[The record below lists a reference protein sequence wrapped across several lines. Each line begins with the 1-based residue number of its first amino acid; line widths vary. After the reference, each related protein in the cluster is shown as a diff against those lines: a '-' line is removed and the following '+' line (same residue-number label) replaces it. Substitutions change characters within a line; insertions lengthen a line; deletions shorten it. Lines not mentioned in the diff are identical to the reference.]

1 MKAKNFGI
9 IAGLVVLIGGGYF
22 LSQRGGGG
30 SEIEYRYAKLET
42 GELVRSI
49 QATGQLIPLTSVD
62 IRSKA
67 GGRVDKIL
75 VEEGTE
81 VKMGQLLALIDP
93 SDTRSTVE
101 QAQADV
107 EASQARADLANVNLS
122 LDVKNR
128 RNAVRE
134 AENALEIARMRLERS
149 QIGAKSQPELTQS
162 ELSQARSALAS
173 QEQALVQ
180 LQNVDFPRRRTE
192 SRNGLER
199 AQSSLDSAMNDL
211 KRQEDLFQKD
221 YISKSQLD
229 RAKTAAASAKADF
242 ENAQER
248 VRTLEKELDVLLRQ
262 QKSRVSQA
270 EAALRSALTNQ
281 SKDRVV
287 VSELSE
293 ARKQVEVAELN
304 LEQARNELQ
313 SIEAREAEQRSAK
326 ASTVRSR
333 VALENAQVQLDST
346 TVTSPRDGVVT
357 KKYLEAGTIIPP
369 GANAF
374 SQGTAIVQIS
384 DTTIMYVECAV
395 DEADIQDVKVDQEVR
410 IIVEAY
416 PGKKLKGV
424 VTRINPAAETTQNI
438 TAIRVRVQVTK
449 DPKIP
454 LKPGMNAT
462 CEFLTLNK
470 PNVLIAP
477 QQAIKNEDGKA
488 YVQIKRAG
496 GKPEKVEVKVGE
508 EGNEGF
514 EILSG
519 VKVGDEVVVA
529 EINLSE
535 MRDIQKRMQEAQQG
549 GGLAGGRPQGG
560 SARPSGG
567 GGSGSGSRSGGGAS
581 R

>member
-1 MKAKNFGI
+1 MKGKNLGI
-9 IAGLVVLIGGGYF
+9 IAGILVVAGGGYAF
-22 LSQRGGGG
+22 MNRGGG
-30 SEIEYRYAKLET
+30 STDVEYRYEKLET

-81 VKMGQLLALIDP
+81 VKMGQLLAMIDP

-107 EASQARADLANVNLS
+107 EASQARAELATVNL
-122 LDVKNR
+122 LLEVKNR

-134 AENALEIARMRLERS
+134 AENALEIARMRLERA

-192 SRNGLER
+192 TRNGLER
-199 AQSSLDSAMNDL
+199 AKSSLDSAVNDL
-211 KRQEDLFQKD
+211 KRQEDLFKND
-221 YISKSQLD
+221 YISKAQLD
-229 RAKTAAASAKADF
+229 RAVSAEASAKADY

-248 VRTLEKELDVLLRQ
+248 VRTLEKELDVLLKQ

-270 EAALRSALTNQ
+270 EASLRSALTNQ
-281 SKDRVV
+281 SRDQVV

-293 ARKQVEVAELN
+293 AKTQVQVAQLN

-313 SIEAREAEQRSAK
+313 SIEAREAEQRSAT

-395 DEADIQDVKVDQEVR
+395 DEADIQDVKVNQEVR

-416 PGKKLKGV
+416 TGKRLKGV
-424 VTRINPAAETTQNI
+424 VTRINPAAETNQNI

-449 DPKIP
+449 DPKVP

-477 QQAIKNEDGKA
+477 QQAVKTEDGKTF
-488 YVQIKRAG
+488 VQIKTAT
-496 GKPEKVEVKVGE
+496 GKPQKVEVTVGE

-519 VKVGDEVVVA
+519 LKAGDEVVVA
-529 EINLSE
+529 EINLAE

-560 SARPSGG
+560 GARPSGG
-567 GGSGSGSRSGGGAS
+567 GSGGGARSGGGGS